1 MIMRVVELLIASFFI
16 FSGFDAG
23 ASDVISS
30 SCLSPTRKNDDDSKI
45 EQILSHMSIEEK
57 IGQLNQLDGRTDLTK
72 LSECIRRGEV
82 SSIMNITD
90 RTIVDS
96 LQKIAMSNA

>member
-57 IGQLNQLDGRTDLTK
+57 
-72 LSECIRRGEV
+72 
-82 SSIMNITD
+82 
-90 RTIVDS
+90 
-96 LQKIAMSNA
+96 